1 MQDRPPSPIYKPAPV
16 IRPDNIARIA
26 PAPPDI
32 LAEAKALRAA
42 RDHLAD
48 AIAAAIDA
56 SDLVERR
63 LRQIERLAAATTFR
77 PALPVAGAKPAL
89 VAVSK
94 GGAA

>member
-1 MQDRPPSPIYKPAPV
+1 MPDRPPSPAFKPEPAFK
-16 IRPDNIARIA
+16 PDNIARIA

-32 LAEAKALRAA
+32 LAEAAALRAA

-48 AIAAAIDA
+48 AVAAAIDA

-63 LRQIERLAAATTFR
+63 LRQIERLAAATTFH